1 MRDPLLPGYFADP
14 AIVRDRGEQLV
25 FATIDPS
32 VPTRRPVALTYLP
45 GLTVEVHVLEKS
57 QSRGYRLLVCYTR

>member
-14 AIVRDRGEQLV
+14 TIVRDRGEQLV

-32 VPTRRPVALTYLP
+32 VPTRRPVALT
-45 GLTVEVHVLEKS
+45 
-57 QSRGYRLLVCYTR
+57 